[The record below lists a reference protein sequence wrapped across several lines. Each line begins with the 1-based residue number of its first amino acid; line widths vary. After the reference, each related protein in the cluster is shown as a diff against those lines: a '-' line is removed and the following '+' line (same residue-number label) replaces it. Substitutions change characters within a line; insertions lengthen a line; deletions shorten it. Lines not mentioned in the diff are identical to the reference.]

1 MTAGDTVKVAGRL
14 RWPVTLSETRYPPG
28 EEKGEMMASL
38 RQAGGQQDICV
49 TKVTD
54 FVYVIYP

>member
-1 MTAGDTVKVAGRL
+1 MHVTRELCDRL
-14 RWPVTLSETRYPPG
+14 Q
-28 EEKGEMMASL
+28 EKGKGEVLAYL